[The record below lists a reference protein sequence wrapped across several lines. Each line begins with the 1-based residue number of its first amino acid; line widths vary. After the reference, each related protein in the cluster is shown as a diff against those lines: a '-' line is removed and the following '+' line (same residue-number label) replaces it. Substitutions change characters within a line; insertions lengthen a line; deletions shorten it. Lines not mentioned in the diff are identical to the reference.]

1 MKRQIKQMKQITTK
15 DFKIARAEMDNSAEE
30 VAQIFGVTRQYIYEV
45 IKYPNKN
52 PKLHRQITEYCNSA
66 KTNLQPQHS

>member
-1 MKRQIKQMKQITTK
+1 MKQITTK

-52 PKLHRQITEYCNSA
+52 PDLHSKIAEYCNSA

>member
-1 MKRQIKQMKQITTK
+1 MKNITTK
-15 DFKIARAEMDNSAEE
+15 EFKIARAEMDDSAEE

-52 PKLHRQITEYCNSA
+52 AKLHRQITEYCMET
-66 KTNLQPQHS
+66 KK

>member
-1 MKRQIKQMKQITTK
+1 MKNITTK

-52 PKLHRQITEYCNSA
+52 PKLHRQIAEYCNSA
-66 KTNLQPQHS
+66 KTKDPDQLHKTQMR

>member
-1 MKRQIKQMKQITTK
+1 MKNITTK
-15 DFKIARAEMDNSAEE
+15 DFKIARAEMDNSVEE

-52 PKLHRQITEYCNSA
+52 PKLHRQITEYCMEANR
-66 KTNLQPQHS
+66 